1 MKELD
6 IHYGM
11 PTAEEAM
18 ARLELFLSTYKNKE
32 TCIKIIHGYGSSGKG
47 GKIKE
52 QCRALLEAKKQR
64 GIIKEYL
71 PGEAIHSFMG
81 YVDVIEQYK
90 KYLQG
95 DKDYTRSNDGVTF
108 VFFR

>member
-6 IHYGM
+6 IHFGM
-11 PTAEEAM
+11 PKAEEAL
-18 ARLELFLSTYKNKE
+18 ARLELFLNTYRNKE
-32 TCIKIIHGYGSSGKG
+32 ICIKIIHGYGSSGKG

-52 QCRALLEAKKQR
+52 QCRAMLEIKKQR

-71 PGEAIHSFMG
+71 PGEAIQSFMG
-81 YVDVIEQYK
+81 YVDVIEKYK
-90 KYLQG
+90 KLLQG
-95 DKDYTRSNDGVTF
+95 DPDYSRSNDGVTF